1 MLVEVEETSVTVGFV
16 AVWVLGAHCPVGCR
30 VNVHPM
36 AAELHGEA
44 YA

>member
-1 MLVEVEETSVTVGFV
+1 
-16 AVWVLGAHCPVGCR
+16 VLGAHCPVGCR